1 MTKTIF
7 LTGLGT
13 LAILSMILLPYA
25 PQAEAGVTACS
36 VILTSAGGPYND
48 VIVNPG
54 DSCFVE
60 DGTIINGNFEAI
72 GAVDIFMF
80 GPSITI
86 GGAVEIKESTGNT
99 FVFEVSVGESIK
111 VEKSVAPLG
120 VIFLVDNT
128 VGKDIQVLDNEIL
141 RIDIRSNVFNSGD
154 IIVLK
159 NTSSP
164 FDATIFRIIS
174 NISPQNILVQDNTL
188 FSSIAAFASA
198 SIIVDRN
205 QDVEGNI
212 IVEKNT
218 LNSDTGTRGSTD
230 ISIFANTFSS
240 GNIQV
245 QANSLTTT
253 VSGFGA
259 RSSATISIDTNS
271 FFGNGQNIIALE
283 NSINASTEDDEGG
296 VADSRLLVFGND
308 IDGNIKVQ
316 KNAVNGDG
324 TIESRAIVAV
334 IFINNN
340 QFSSGNLQVQ
350 ENSAT
355 ANGPTATTN
364 AVISVVANG
373 DVSPPQNIELQ
384 KNTASAPGTKQMFV
398 ERNVATDNFQC
409 SENSPAPTGS
419 LNVGNLEGQCTGL
432 T

>member
-1 MTKTIF
+1 MRSMTKTIF
-7 LTGLGT
+7 LTGIGT
-13 LAILSMILLPYA
+13 LAILAMILLPFT
-25 PQAEAGVTACS
+25 PQAEAGVTVCS
-36 VILTSAGGPYND
+36 GTLTEVGGPYND

-60 DGTIINGNFEAI
+60 SETIINGNFEAI
-72 GAVDIFMF
+72 GAVDIVMF

-99 FVFEVSVGESIK
+99 FVFGVSVGESIK

-120 VIFLVDNT
+120 LIVIEDNT

-141 RIDIRSNVFNSGD
+141 RMAISSNVFNSGD

-164 FDATIFRIIS
+164 FASVFNIRS

-188 FSSIAAFASA
+188 FSSIPEFASV
-198 SIIVDRN
+198 SINVDRN

-218 LNSDTGTRGSTD
+218 LNSDTGTFGSTR
-230 ISIFANTFSS
+230 ISILANTFSS
-240 GNIQV
+240 GNIHV

-271 FFGNGQNIIALE
+271 NAQDIIALE
-283 NSINASTEDDEGG
+283 NSINASTEGDEDG
-296 VADSRLLVFGND
+296 VADSRLLVSGNE

-316 KNAVNGDG
+316 KNAVNGNG
-324 TIESRAIVAV
+324 TLGSFAIVAV

-340 QFSSGNLQVQ
+340 QFSPGNLQVQ
-350 ENSAT
+350 ENSAI
-355 ANGPTATTN
+355 ANGPRATTT
-364 AVISVVANG
+364 AVISLVSNG
-373 DVSPPQNIELQ
+373 DVSPPQNIEVQ
-384 KNTASAPGTKQMFV
+384 KNTASAPGTELMNV
-398 ERNVATDNFQC
+398 LRNVATDNFQC
-409 SENSPAPTGS
+409 SENTPAPMGS
-419 LNVGNLEGQCTGL
+419 LNVGNLEGQCEFL